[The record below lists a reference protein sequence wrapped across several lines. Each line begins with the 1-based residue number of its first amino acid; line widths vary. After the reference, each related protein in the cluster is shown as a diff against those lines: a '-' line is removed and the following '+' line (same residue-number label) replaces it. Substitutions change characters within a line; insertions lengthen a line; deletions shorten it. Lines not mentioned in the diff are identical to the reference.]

1 MQIWNFSSG
10 ECLKELE
17 GISNQEI
24 TGIICLQVRLAAACI
39 FEPTVLLPPE
49 QYSPAV
55 LSWYDAVTVH
65 RLLTTMLISVLRH
78 FQPATMLAQIHLRP
92 LFVRIRF

>member
-24 TGIICLQVRLAAACI
+24 TGIICLQVGLAAACMC
-39 FEPTVLLPPE
+39 EATVLLPPE
-49 QYSPAV
+49 QHSLATLP
-55 LSWYDAVTVH
+55 WYDDASVC
-65 RLLTTMLISVLRH
+65 RLLTRLLSISVLR
-78 FQPATMLAQIHLRP
+78 
-92 LFVRIRF
+92 RF